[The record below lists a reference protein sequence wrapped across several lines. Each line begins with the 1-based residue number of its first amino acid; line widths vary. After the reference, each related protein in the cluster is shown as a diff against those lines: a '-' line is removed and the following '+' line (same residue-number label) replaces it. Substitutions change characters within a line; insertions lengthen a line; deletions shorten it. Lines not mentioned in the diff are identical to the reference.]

1 VKTIK
6 FKLTNMAVASFWIAH
21 WSEVTS

>member
-1 VKTIK
+1 
-6 FKLTNMAVASFWIAH
+6 MAVASFWIAH